1 VDRVADT
8 TIAST
13 GQETPM
19 GIEDP
24 DADRFEQ
31 LTPVSYDEED
41 EADDAEQEELPLDAN
56 PLDVADQHRSVP
68 VDDDALER

>member
-1 VDRVADT
+1 
-8 TIAST
+8 
-13 GQETPM
+13 M